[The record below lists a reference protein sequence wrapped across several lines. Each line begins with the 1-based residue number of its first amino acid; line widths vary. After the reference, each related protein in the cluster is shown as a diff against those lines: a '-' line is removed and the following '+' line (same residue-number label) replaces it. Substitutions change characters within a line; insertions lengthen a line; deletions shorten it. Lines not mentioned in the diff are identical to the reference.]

1 MKVSREAHPRLKME
15 KVKVLRGSRGP
26 YTKHSA
32 RTQRRKKQNLLN
44 AAAGFTKIDLSSFDR
59 ADAVKKSNPLT
70 VKSNP
75 LTVKPQWQARDVK
88 NSKQWR
94 IFLLAN
100 KPNNPNNPNNPNIW
114 LLLVTRLL
122 LSIREQWR
130 NSMTSSMHSLLLFL
144 CFSFKT
150 WIR

>member
-1 MKVSREAHPRLKME
+1 MKAGRANFFHARTEVDPDDQTTSFARSNSLSDDVTDEGEQRSSSETKNGK

-75 LTVKPQWQARDVK
+75 LTVKP
-88 NSKQWR
+88 
-94 IFLLAN
+94 
-100 KPNNPNNPNNPNIW
+100 
-114 LLLVTRLL
+114 
-122 LSIREQWR
+122 
-130 NSMTSSMHSLLLFL
+130 SMTSPGCKKQQTMTDFFVS
-144 CFSFKT
+144 
-150 WIR
+150 

>member
-70 VKSNP
+70 VKP
-75 LTVKPQWQARDVK
+75 
-88 NSKQWR
+88 
-94 IFLLAN
+94 
-100 KPNNPNNPNNPNIW
+100 
-114 LLLVTRLL
+114 
-122 LSIREQWR
+122 
-130 NSMTSSMHSLLLFL
+130 SMTSPGCKKQQTMTDFFVS
-144 CFSFKT
+144 
-150 WIR
+150 

>member
-1 MKVSREAHPRLKME
+1 MAVE
-15 KVKVLRGSRGP
+15 P

-75 LTVKPQWQARDVK
+75 LTVKP
-88 NSKQWR
+88 
-94 IFLLAN
+94 
-100 KPNNPNNPNNPNIW
+100 
-114 LLLVTRLL
+114 
-122 LSIREQWR
+122 
-130 NSMTSSMHSLLLFL
+130 SMTSPGCKKQQTMTDFFVSKLITDEAVKLSPDKQSASGLNSGEEKDPLPREAQAVRVKQL
-144 CFSFKT
+144 
-150 WIR
+150 IRLIRPQILTVNK